1 MFFVVQ
7 VKLALKLQTFSEI
20 FWALHSDYSQCKK
33 SNTRKFFLFI
43 YLGSYNDKSKFLVQ

>member
-1 MFFVVQ
+1 MFFVQ

-33 SNTRKFFLFI
+33 SNTRHFFI
-43 YLGSYNDKSKFLVQ
+43 YLFRKLQRQK